1 MSECEMFQIGK
12 THPHCTESRCT
23 DVLQYVCT
31 DLSTG
36 AMIPIM
42 LPGIEL
48 KIQAWIVLQQQ
59 QQQSR
64 TVLGTINS

>member
-1 MSECEMFQIGK
+1 MFQIGK

-59 QQQSR
+59 LQQQQQQSR

>member
-12 THPHCTESRCT
+12 THPHCT

-48 KIQAWIVLQQQ
+48 KIHTIVIIA
-59 QQQSR
+59 
-64 TVLGTINS
+64 VGENSLKMSNLEF